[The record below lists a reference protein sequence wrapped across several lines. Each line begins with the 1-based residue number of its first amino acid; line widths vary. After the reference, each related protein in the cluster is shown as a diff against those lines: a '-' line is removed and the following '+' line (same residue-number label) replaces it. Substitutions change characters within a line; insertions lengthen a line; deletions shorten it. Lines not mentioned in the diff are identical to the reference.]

1 MANPQTENGYTRI
14 ANELLE
20 QIMKHR
26 LNGTQFRIVLAIWR
40 YTYGFRRTE
49 HSLPLSYLAMKIE
62 ASKGQTQKALDQ
74 LIQKKIIT
82 ITEFDIKGG
91 RKLGVNKNYEEW
103 DSNET
108 LVPAGIETKSVKPKK
123 GAKKK
128 VYDEDN
134 TYYKMAVY
142 FHNLVKIVAQEAG
155 IEHLIARAN
164 LQTWADDFRKLV
176 ELEKVEKRLAKEV
189 MDWVITDDFWR
200 TNILSASTFRKQFA
214 KLVLKMASQKKPSQ
228 PKKQTDSRDKDIEF
242 QQWVAGGGDPNDFN
256 WN

>member
-20 QIMKHR
+20 QIMKLS
-26 LNGTQFRIVLAIWR
+26 LNGTQFRIVLAVWR
-40 YTYGFRRTE
+40 YTYGFRRTA
-49 HSLPLSYLAMKIE
+49 HTMPLSYIASKIE
-62 ASKGQTQKALDQ
+62 ASKGQVQNALDQ
-74 LIQKKIIT
+74 LIKKRII
-82 ITEFDIKGG
+82 EVVEDSKGG
-91 RKLGVNKNYEEW
+91 RKLKVNKNYDEW
-103 DSNET
+103 ESKESP
-108 LVPAGIETKSVKPKK
+108 VPAASNPMPIKPKK
-123 GAKKK
+123 VAKIKA
-128 VYDEDN
+128 YEEDN

-142 FHNLVKIVAQEAG
+142 FHSLVKAVAKEAG

-214 KLVLKMASQKKPSQ
+214 KLALKMASQKKPSQ
-228 PKKQTDSRDKDIEF
+228 HRKQTDSRDKDIEF

>member
-26 LNGTQFRIVLAIWR
+26 LNGTQFRIILAVWR
-40 YTYGFRRTE
+40 RTYGFHHTTAE
-49 HSLPLSYLAMKIE
+49 LPISKIAE
-62 ASKGQTQKALDQ
+62 MIGANKGQAQKGLDQ
-74 LIQKKIIT
+74 LIEKKIIT
-82 ITEFDIKGG
+82 VSDFNSKGG

-103 DSNET
+103 ESGEAQAKVDPKP
-108 LVPAGIETKSVKPKK
+108 LKPKK
-123 GAKKK
+123 VAKKR
-128 VYDEDN
+128 VYEEDN
-134 TYYKMAVY
+134 TYYKIAVY
-142 FHNLVKIVAQEAG
+142 FHNHVKIVAKEAG

-176 ELEKVEKRLAKEV
+176 ELEEIEKHHAKEV
-189 MDWVITDDFWR
+189 MDWVVTDEFWR

-214 KLVLKMASQKKPSQ
+214 KLAVKMASQKKPSQ
-228 PKKQTDSRDKDIEF
+228 PIKQADSRDKDIEF

>member
-20 QIMKHR
+20 QIMKLR

-74 LIQKKIIT
+74 LIQKRIIS

-103 DSNET
+103 ESGEGQVQADPK
-108 LVPAGIETKSVKPKK
+108 LVKPKK
-123 GAKKK
+123 VAKKK
-128 VYDEDN
+128 VYEEDN

-142 FHNLVKIVAQEAG
+142 FHNLVKIVAKEAG

-176 ELEKVEKRLAKEV
+176 ELEKIDKRHAKDV
-189 MDWVITDDFWR
+189 MDWVVTDDFWR
-200 TNILSASTFRKQFA
+200 TNILSASTFRKQFT
-214 KLVLKMASQKKPSQ
+214 KLAMKMAGQKKPS
-228 PKKQTDSRDKDIEF
+228 KQQKQFDPRDKDIEF
-242 QQWVAGGGDPNDFN
+242 QKWIAEGKNPDDFN

>member
-1 MANPQTENGYTRI
+1 MANPQKENGYTAV

-20 QIMKHR
+20 QIMKLS

-40 YTYGFRRTE
+40 YTYGFRRTR
-49 HSLPLSYLAMKIE
+49 HKLPLSYLAEKIG

-74 LIQKKIIT
+74 LIQKQIIN
-82 ITEFDIKGG
+82 ITEFDTKGG

-108 LVPAGIETKSVKPKK
+108 PVLASSKPKAVK
-123 GAKKK
+123 HKKVTKKK
-128 VYDEDN
+128 AYEEDN

-142 FHNLVKIVAQEAG
+142 FHNLVKKVAKEAG

-164 LQTWADDFRKLV
+164 LQTWADDFRKLM

-189 MDWVITDDFWR
+189 MDWVVTDDFWR

-214 KLVLKMASQKKPSQ
+214 KLALKMASQKKPSQ
-228 PKKQTDSRDKDIEF
+228 PKKQIDSRDKDIEF